1 LNRDPTMK
9 ALTTLLLAS
18 AALATPAPQGKGK
31 GKLGGGGRGGAY
43 HELTQGSCKAVTFIF
58 VRGTFEG
65 EPVGAIIGPGLIS
78 AIRRKIPNLAAEGV
92 KYAAAVGGNL
102 VPGGGDP
109 KGIAEAKKDYELA
122 ASKCPNTII
131 IGGGYSQGA
140 AVTHRAVEQLS
151 PAVKA
156 RIAGIVLYGDTQNKQ
171 SGGRIKGFP
180 ADRAKVFC
188 NGYGELRSKSKD
200 GVCGGSLGVNGG
212 HMAYSGTFGSAAD
225 WLAKKVA
232 DFKGSKGGAAPAAE
246 AGGDDE

>member
-1 LNRDPTMK
+1 
-9 ALTTLLLAS
+9 
-18 AALATPAPQGKGK
+18 
-31 GKLGGGGRGGAY
+31 
-43 HELTQGSCKAVTFIF
+43 
-58 VRGTFEG
+58 
-65 EPVGAIIGPGLIS
+65 
-78 AIRRKIPNLAAEGV
+78 
-92 KYAAAVGGNL
+92 VGGNL

-156 RIAGIVLYGDTQNKQ
+156 RIAGVVLYGDTQNKQ
-171 SGGRIKGFP
+171 SGGKIKGFP

-188 NGYGELRSKSKD
+188 NGYGELKSKSKD
-200 GVCGGSLGVNGG
+200 GVCGGALMVNGG
-212 HMAYSGTFGSAAD
+212 HMSYSGTFASAAD

-232 DFKGSKGGAAPAAE
+232 DFKAAKGGAAAPAAAEE
-246 AGGDDE
+246 AGGDE